1 MCVEVAAK
9 FRSWYRQLGVC
20 LIVCLMS
27 SACAATP
34 VLQNESVLSTPVQ
47 PTPPPGSELPWPLE
61 LPPGYRISLYAQG
74 LEEVR
79 SIAFNP
85 DGVPYVTVMN
95 RDEAFGGKVLA
106 LPDADGDGWAERT
119 VTVAESLDRPHGI
132 MFHEGQ
138 LYVSEAGNLFRMHD
152 ADGDMIVD
160 TRDLIVTEM
169 PTRGDHWS
177 RPFVF
182 TDDGAVLVAIGSSCN
197 ACQEGD
203 KQRATIL
210 RFDPNTTTVYPGT
223 TVFARGLRSVVGMEI
238 RPGTQELW
246 VTNNARD
253 ELGPELPPDQ
263 IFHVK
268 QDLHYGWPY
277 CYGDRVLDEEVA
289 LDHSIVTPDGSPKDQ
304 FCREKVTSP
313 DLVLPPHV
321 APLGL
326 TFYEGAQFPEEV
338 HGDMFVAYHG
348 AFDFANTYGY
358 RVVRIPFTEGR
369 PGAPEDFITGWV
381 PEGASTWLG
390 RPVDVAVS
398 PEGSLYVTDDVNGYL
413 YRVDYVGA

>member
-1 MCVEVAAK
+1 MFVKIAAN
-9 FRSWYRQLGVC
+9 FRGWYGRFCIC
-20 LIVCLMS
+20 LIGCLRS

-34 VLQNESVLSTPVQ
+34 ALQSESLISTPVQ
-47 PTPPPGSELPWPLE
+47 PTPPPGREAPWPLE

-95 RDEAFGGKVLA
+95 RDQAFGGKVLA

-152 ADGDMIVD
+152 VDGDMILD
-160 TRDLIVTEM
+160 TRESIVTEM

-210 RFDPNTTTVYPGT
+210 WFDPNTTTVYPDT
-223 TVFARGLRSVVGMEI
+223 TAWSHFLRRRTI
-238 RPGTQELW
+238 PG
-246 VTNNARD
+246 
-253 ELGPELPPDQ
+253 
-263 IFHVK
+263 
-268 QDLHYGWPY
+268 
-277 CYGDRVLDEEVA
+277 
-289 LDHSIVTPDGSPKDQ
+289 GSSW
-304 FCREKVTSP
+304 R
-313 DLVLPPHV
+313 
-321 APLGL
+321 
-326 TFYEGAQFPEEV
+326 Y
-338 HGDMFVAYHG
+338 
-348 AFDFANTYGY
+348 
-358 RVVRIPFTEGR
+358 VRRLSWCI
-369 PGAPEDFITGWV
+369 
-381 PEGASTWLG
+381 
-390 RPVDVAVS
+390 
-398 PEGSLYVTDDVNGYL
+398 
-413 YRVDYVGA
+413 